1 MTRLVRSGSR
11 KAALRLTAILLALL
25 VALLARPDEALAH
38 AGLVRSEPADNAIL
52 SEAPTE
58 VRLWFNEPVSAEFS
72 SVQVF
77 DVHGQ
82 PVKAGLR
89 RDAADPALLVLT
101 LPTGLADGVY
111 SVNWRV
117 LSEADAHFTQGL
129 MVFGLGEGADVGA
142 AASGQIESSAPLAEV
157 LLRWLNY
164 GLLTALI
171 GALAARFL
179 VLTRMQRDPGVGP
192 HLVTAQGRALRWAT
206 WAGVAALAV
215 GLGLLLYQSLALMQ
229 TLPKGSSLPAV
240 SGQLLSRSRWGTL
253 WLARQ
258 AMLLAFVGVLLLA
271 PSGRRQRLA
280 GSLAALLAVGL
291 LVVQALGSH
300 AAALSSDTALA
311 VAVDALHLL
320 GAGLWLGTLLA
331 LAVALLPLVLWQKT
345 GILDLVRAGWGPFGR
360 IAAPRVGLIAA
371 TGFYSLGRQVA
382 TPDALLTTFYGR
394 ALLGKIG
401 LMLAVGAVG
410 MLNSMLLHPGVATPL
425 ARLLRRP
432 AGWSPLSLRRLP
444 ALVLAESGLGLVL
457 FLVVGL
463 VTSSA
468 PARGPEFTIAAND
481 LLESQSQMADDLVV
495 TFSAKP
501 NKPGQNVYTMRTISQ
516 RRPPPAEILRVI
528 LHFTYLGQDMGTV
541 TADAEQMEEN
551 LYRLG
556 GSYFSLPGLWQVEVD
571 VRRRGIEDSVARFD
585 WTVAPP
591 GEARPVILSNRAW
604 EPLLTVLAAGLLVLV
619 LSATLG
625 GWLGRRPS
633 KKNTTSPGQAS
644 ESRLKADPRP
654 RPGESGSLAGRWTV
668 VQREPELV
676 ALVMSNELDPSKILT
691 SREEK

>member
-1 MTRLVRSGSR
+1 M
-11 KAALRLTAILLALL
+11 LRLAAVLLALL

-38 AGLVRSEPADNAIL
+38 AGLVRSEPADNSIL
-52 SEAPTE
+52 SEVPSE

-89 RDAADPALLVLT
+89 RDAADPSLLVAT

-142 AASGQIESSAPLAEV
+142 AAGGPIESSAPLPEV

-171 GALAARFL
+171 GALAARYL
-179 VLTRMQRDPGVGP
+179 VLTRMQHDPGVGP
-192 HLVTAQGRALRWAT
+192 HLVRAQGRALRWAM
-206 WAGVAALAV
+206 WAGVAALVV
-215 GLGLLLYQSLALMQ
+215 GLGLLLYQSLALMP
-229 TLPKGSSLPAV
+229 TMSEGSSLPAV
-240 SGQLLSRSRWGTL
+240 SWQLLSHSRWGTL
-253 WLARQ
+253 WLTRQ

-271 PSGRRQRLA
+271 HSERKVEGAPLWQKLA
-280 GSLAALLAVGL
+280 GPVATLLAAGL
-291 LVVQALGSH
+291 LVVQALGGH
-300 AAALSSDTALA
+300 AAALSTDTALA

-331 LAVALLPLVLWQKT
+331 LGVALLPLVLQQKT
-345 GILDLVRAGWGPFGR
+345 GILDLARAGWGPFGR
-360 IAAPRVGLIAA
+360 IAAPSVGLIAA

-382 TPDALLTTFYGR
+382 TPDAMLTTVYGR

-401 LMLAVGAVG
+401 LMLVVGAVG
-410 MLNSMLLHPGVATPL
+410 LLNSMLLHPGVAAPL

-432 AGWSPLSLRRLP
+432 EGWTPVSLRRLP
-444 ALVLAESGLGLVL
+444 ALVLAESGLGLFI
-457 FLVVGL
+457 FLAVGL

-468 PARGPEFTIAAND
+468 PARGPEFTIAANN
-481 LLESQSQMADDLVV
+481 LLESQSQMTDDLVV

-501 NKPGQNVYTMRTISQ
+501 NKPGQNVYTVRTISQ
-516 RRPPPAEILRVI
+516 RRPPPAEIMRVI

-541 TADAEQMEEN
+541 TADAEQIEEN

-556 GSYFSLPGLWQVEVD
+556 GSYFSLPGPWQVEVA

-591 GEARPVILSNRAW
+591 GEARPVILSNRIW
-604 EPLLTVLAAGLLVLV
+604 EPLLTVLAAGMAVLV
-619 LSATLG
+619 LSATVG
-625 GWLGRRPS
+625 GWIGRRRTTKHVS
-633 KKNTTSPGQAS
+633 KN
-644 ESRLKADPRP
+644 
-654 RPGESGSLAGRWTV
+654 
-668 VQREPELV
+668 ELV
-676 ALVMSNELDPSKILT
+676 ENNLHS
-691 SREEK
+691 